1 MKKVS
6 REFKPALCLA
16 MALTPPRMRM
26 IWHAPSKC
34 VCHGP
39 TADSCVYPVLA
50 VINHGG
56 HGSTSAMKRVRTPT
70 RVTSEMRVAGSA
82 MFLPMRLRVWDLER

>member
-6 REFKPALCLA
+6 KAFKPALCLA

-34 VCHGP
+34 VCHDP
-39 TADSCVYPVLA
+39 TADSCVYSQMLA
-50 VINHGG
+50 VIH
-56 HGSTSAMKRVRTPT
+56 HK
-70 RVTSEMRVAGSA
+70 
-82 MFLPMRLRVWDLER
+82 